1 MAPFDAKSTI
11 DIYRREPLCI
21 KGYSKKLIVQTLA
34 LGPRHNRVKVIA
46 FAL

>member
-21 KGYSKKLIVQTLA
+21 KGYSKKLIARIGISTLA
-34 LGPRHNRVKVIA
+34 MREPK
-46 FAL
+46 